1 MRVIIE
7 SPYKENIKR
16 NTEYAQKCLQDS
28 LNRGEAPL
36 VFHLLYTQVLDEDN
50 DRERSK
56 GLTTSFEWHKF
67 AELIAVYQDF
77 EISYGMQL
85 AIDLAKVNDIPV
97 EYRSIL

>member
-7 SPYKENIKR
+7 SPFKGDIKY
-16 NTEYAQKCLQDS
+16 NTKYAQKCLKDS
-28 LNRGEAPL
+28 LDRGEAPL

-50 DRERSK
+50 DKGRSK

-77 EISYGMQL
+77 GISYGMQL
-85 AIDLAKVNDIPV
+85 AINLAKVNDIPV
-97 EYRSIL
+97 EYRRIM